1 MRSIWYSLISFYSCI
16 STPKHSPGI
25 ITRQFSNNQHD
36 DAVILSLYVNA
47 AIQVHLI
54 IWDTFCVNAAIK
66 VHLIIRD
73 TFSVSYIFRIRWHTR
88 WTSSIRKKQN
98 NLNATSFW
106 QVNSCSNVSYAFLLS
121 ILSIQFSYASV
132 TVIKARVC
140 PRILFWYV
148 VFGSLPR
155 TTICVKLST
164 QGVLGCL
171 RLCYKLS
178 VWCFLPWIN
187 HLPTM

>member
-121 ILSIQFSYASV
+121 ILSIFLCFCHRYQGSRVSSDSFLVCCIWLLTTDHHLCQTLDSRSPGVLKALLQ
-132 TVIKARVC
+132 VIR
-140 PRILFWYV
+140 V
-148 VFGSLPR
+148 VFL
-155 TTICVKLST
+155 
-164 QGVLGCL
+164 
-171 RLCYKLS
+171 
-178 VWCFLPWIN
+178 
-187 HLPTM
+187 TMD